1 MFKKFDRHDAKLVLT
16 YLIFAFSAL
25 LLGGIAGLLQSL
37 VRGGTIT
44 LPASIGYYQ
53 VLTVHGVM
61 MGLVFTTFFIIGFLY
76 SGISITLGG
85 KLVEKAR
92 KLGWLAFYFM
102 AVGTIL
108 AMILILLD
116 EATVLYTFYAPMK
129 ASPWFYIGLAL
140 IVVGSW
146 LGGAGIIHQY
156 RTWRKENKGT
166 LSPLF
171 AFMSIITLAMWLIA
185 TLGLAIAVIFMFIP
199 WSFGWVET
207 INVTLSRT
215 IFWYFGHPLV
225 YFWLL
230 PAYMCWYAVIPK
242 IIGGKLFSDAMAR
255 LAFILLLL
263 FSIPVGFH
271 HQLMEPGIP
280 SAFKYLQV
288 VLTFMVVVPS
298 LMTAFSLFATFE
310 LNGRA
315 KGKKGLFGWLK
326 ALPWKDVRFL
336 APFLGMVVF
345 IPAGAGGIINA
356 SFQLNGVIHNTLWV
370 TGHFHLTAAT
380 TVVLTFFGI
389 IYWLIPAITQ
399 RPLTAGMN
407 RLGNIQAIVW
417 AVGMLIMSAAMHIS
431 GLLGAPRRTA
441 YTTYDGHADAVT
453 WEPYYLLMAIS
464 GTILFIGIIMIVY
477 NVFAMLRAPKGDVE
491 YPIAEVM
498 DEAEKT
504 PRIFER
510 WSVWVGLV
518 IVLILI
524 AYMVPIKDMIAQVGT
539 GSKPWITW

>member
-1 MFKKFDRHDAKLVLT
+1 MFKKFDRNDGKLVLT

-44 LPASIGYYQ
+44 LPAGIGYYQ
-53 VLTVHGVM
+53 LLTTHGVM

-85 KLVEKAR
+85 KLLDKAR

-102 AVGTIL
+102 AAGTVL
-108 AMILILLD
+108 ATILILLD
-116 EATVLYTFYAPMK
+116 EATVLYTFYAPMQ
-129 ASPWFYIGLAL
+129 ASPWFYIGLVL
-140 IVVGSW
+140 IVIGSW

-156 RTWRKENKGT
+156 RSWRKDNKGQ

-315 KGKKGLFGWLK
+315 KGAKGLFGWFK
-326 ALPWKDVRFL
+326 VLPWKDVRFL
-336 APFLGMVVF
+336 APFLGMLVF

-389 IYWLIPAITQ
+389 IYWLVPAITQ
-399 RPLTAGMN
+399 RPLTARMN

-417 AVGMLIMSAAMHIS
+417 SVGMLIMSAAMHIS

-464 GTILFIGIIMIVY
+464 GIILFVGIIMIVY
-477 NVFAMLRAPKGDVE
+477 NVFSMLRAPKGDVE
-491 YPIAEVM
+491 YPLAEVM

-524 AYMVPIKDMIAQVGT
+524 AYMVPVKDMIAQVGT